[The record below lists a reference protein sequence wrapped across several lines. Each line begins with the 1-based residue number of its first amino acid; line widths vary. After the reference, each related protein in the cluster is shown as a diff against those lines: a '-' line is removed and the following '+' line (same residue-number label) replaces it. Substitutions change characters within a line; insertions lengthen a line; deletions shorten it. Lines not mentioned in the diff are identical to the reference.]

1 MQPVL
6 QLLSTAEEY
15 YHMKKS
21 EKEYTAEELLQYA
34 YKYNQIPVVLFA
46 KDTQARYIYTSEIED
61 LINGGRE
68 HSILG
73 KTDREIQYDPQL
85 GQLFYEQDLE
95 IVRTGNPCHCY
106 SEFVKDGVH
115 KFLEVTKNPFYA
127 DDQLIGVCGAASDV
141 TELIH
146 LRKKYEQLSVI
157 DPLTS
162 LYNRNFTVK
171 LDLERE
177 SALPCSYI
185 FCDCNGLKQ
194 VNDQFGHDSGDF
206 YLRETSRIL
215 KEIAPPSSHVIRWGG
230 DEFVIITPSCPED
243 MHQSLLQ
250 AIKDR
255 QKCFSQHYAFAGL
268 AVGGALR
275 TDLRVSE
282 AEILKLAD
290 AQMYAD
296 KKEGHAHHSSFPVC

>member
-1 MQPVL
+1 M
-6 QLLSTAEEY
+6 EI
-15 YHMKKS
+15 K
-21 EKEYTAEELLQYA
+21 KEYLPYMKDIFRALPETLFIKDGTG
-34 YKYNQIPVVLFA
+34 KYVFTTKVC
-46 KDTQARYIYTSEIED
+46 D
-61 LINGGRE
+61 LINAGSEGT
-68 HSILG
+68 IIG
-73 KTDREIQYDPQL
+73 KYDYEIQQDPEL
-85 GQLFYEQDLE
+85 GMRYHQEDLE
-95 IVRTGNPCHCY
+95 I
-106 SEFVKDGVH
+106 
-115 KFLEVTKNPFYA
+115 LEKGISTHTIDSFELNGETFHMEIFKNPIFN
-127 DDQLIGVCGAASDV
+127 DEKEIIGICGICNDI

-146 LRKKYEQLSVI
+146 LRQKYEQLSVI

-206 YLRETSRIL
+206 YLRETARIL

-296 KKEGHAHHSSFPVC
+296 KKEGHAHLSSFPVC

>member
-1 MQPVL
+1 M
-6 QLLSTAEEY
+6 EI
-15 YHMKKS
+15 K
-21 EKEYTAEELLQYA
+21 KEYLPYMKDIFRALPETLFIKDGTG
-34 YKYNQIPVVLFA
+34 KYVFTTKVC
-46 KDTQARYIYTSEIED
+46 D
-61 LINGGRE
+61 LINAGPEGT
-68 HSILG
+68 IIG
-73 KTDREIQYDPQL
+73 KYDYEIQQDPEL
-85 GQLFYEQDLE
+85 GMRYHQEDLE
-95 IVRTGNPCHCY
+95 I
-106 SEFVKDGVH
+106 
-115 KFLEVTKNPFYA
+115 LEKGISTHTIDSFELNGETFYMEVFKNPIFN
-127 DDQLIGVCGAASDV
+127 DEKEIIGICGICNDI

-146 LRKKYEQLSVI
+146 LRKKYEQLSVL

-206 YLRETSRIL
+206 YLRETARIL

-296 KKEGHAHHSSFPVC
+296 KKEGHAHHSSFPVY

>member
-141 TELIH
+141 TELMH
-146 LRKKYEQLSVI
+146 LKAKFEALTFQ
-157 DPLTS
+157 DALTS
-162 LYNRNFTVK
+162 VYNRNYF
-171 LDLERE
+171 LDHDFEKP
-177 SALPCSYI
+177 SALPCAYLM
-185 FCDCNGLKQ
+185 CDCNHLKK
-194 VNDQFGHDSGDF
+194 VNDRYGHETGDS
-206 YLRETSRIL
+206 YLRTAAALL
-215 KEIAPPSSHVIRWGG
+215 KEALPKHGICIRWGG
-230 DEFVIITPSCPED
+230 DEFLLILPNCEEAQAQDVIQRIDQLQTSYRRSADYFEIAIGFAIRRDLSEPESD
-243 MHQSLLQ
+243 VIARADSL
-250 AIKDR
+250 
-255 QKCFSQHYAFAGL
+255 
-268 AVGGALR
+268 
-275 TDLRVSE
+275 
-282 AEILKLAD
+282 
-290 AQMYAD
+290 MYAD
-296 KKEGHAHHSSFPVC
+296 KSNRKKAAPWK